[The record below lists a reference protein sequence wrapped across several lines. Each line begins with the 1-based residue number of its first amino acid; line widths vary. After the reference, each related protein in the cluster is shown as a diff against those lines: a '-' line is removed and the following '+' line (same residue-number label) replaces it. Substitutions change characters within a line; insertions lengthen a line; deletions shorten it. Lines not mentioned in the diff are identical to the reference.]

1 MAKSA
6 ERNRAKYVSSFGA
19 GGAEGE
25 GSRKDLLGGKGAN
38 LAEMARLGLPVPP
51 GFTIT
56 TEVCTH
62 FYEHGR
68 KYPKGLEDEVASHL
82 AAVEKALGRKFG
94 EAANPLL
101 VSVRSGARA
110 SMPGMMDTIL
120 NLGLN
125 DRTVEGLAKVSKNPR
140 FAWDCYRRFVAMY
153 GDVVL
158 DLKPADGRER
168 DPFEVILEKKKLA
181 YGVHLD
187 TELPVEALQEL
198 VRDFKAEIRYR
209 TGQIFPADPKE
220 QLWGAIGAVFGSW
233 MNDRAIVYRK
243 LNGIPESWGTAVNV
257 QSMVFGNLGE
267 DCGTGVAFTRDPSS
281 GENVFYGEYLIN
293 AQGEDVVSGMRTPQK
308 IATLEKRMPAV
319 YKQLLG
325 IRKTLEDHYRDMQD
339 IEFTVE
345 RGKLWMLQTRTA
357 KRTGFAEVR
366 IAVEMEEEGRISPEE
381 AVLRINPD
389 SLNQL
394 LRPVFDPDAKYA
406 AQKEGRI
413 LAKGLNAGPGAA
425 TGRVVF
431 TAQDAAEWAQ
441 RGERVLLVREETSP
455 EDIKGMNAAEGILT
469 ARGGMTS
476 HAALVGRQM
485 GKVCVVGCETLRID
499 ATVRTM
505 SVKTADGQDV
515 RIVHEGD
522 WISIDGS
529 TGEVI
534 EGKLA
539 TKPSEVLRVLLDKS
553 LEPEKSALFHRYDT
567 LMKWADEARRLR
579 VRANADQPDQ
589 ATNAVAFGA
598 EGIGLCR
605 TEHMFFGGDRITAVR
620 EMILADKS
628 EDRERALEKIL
639 PMQREDFVGLFR
651 AMGARP
657 VTIRTLDPPLHEFLP
672 HGEKERESVARQAG
686 VDRRVV
692 ARKVS
697 ELHEMNPMLGHR
709 GCRLGISFPEIT
721 RMQTRAILEAAC
733 RVQKEGIEV
742 KPEIMIPL
750 VSHVR
755 ELADQARV
763 VRETASKV
771 FAKEGVT
778 VEFLLGTMIE
788 LPRAAVTADEI
799 ATVAEFFSFG
809 TNDLTQTTFGLS
821 RDDAGKFLPEYVR
834 REILPADPFEKIDQG
849 GVGKLVKMGVE
860 LGRGARPG
868 LKIGICGEH
877 GGDPSSVEFFHRVG
891 LDYVSCSPFRIPI
904 ARLAAAQAALREG
917 KKLTRPRPAPMPKPP
932 STPATRANGRKKK
945 AA

>member
-1 MAKSA
+1 MS
-6 ERNRAKYVSSFGA
+6 RNAGKTNGKKYVYSFGA

-62 FYEHGR
+62 FYANGR

-94 EAANPLL
+94 EAGNPLL

-125 DRTVEGLAKVSKNPR
+125 DRTVEGLAKVSRNPR

-187 TELPVEALQEL
+187 TELP
-198 VRDFKAEIRYR
+198 KAEIRYR

-293 AQGEDVVSGMRTPQK
+293 AQGEDVVSGVRTPQK

-431 TAQDAAEWAQ
+431 TAGDAAEWAQ

-567 LMKWADEARRLR
+567 LMTWADEARRLK

-589 ATNAVAFGA
+589 AINAVAFGA

-605 TEHMFFGGDRITAVR
+605 TEHMFFGGDRITAMR

-651 AMGARP
+651 AMGSRP

-686 VDRRVV
+686 VDPRVV
-692 ARKVS
+692 ARKVA

-733 RVQKEGIEV
+733 RVKKEGIEV

-755 ELADQARV
+755 ELADQARI
-763 VRETASKV
+763 RKA
-771 FAKEGVT
+771 FAWT
-778 VEFLLGTMIE
+778 
-788 LPRAAVTADEI
+788 
-799 ATVAEFFSFG
+799 
-809 TNDLTQTTFGLS
+809 S
-821 RDDAGKFLPEYVR
+821 R
-834 REILPADPFEKIDQG
+834 
-849 GVGKLVKMGVE
+849 
-860 LGRGARPG
+860 
-868 LKIGICGEH
+868 
-877 GGDPSSVEFFHRVG
+877 S
-891 LDYVSCSPFRIPI
+891 
-904 ARLAAAQAALREG
+904 
-917 KKLTRPRPAPMPKPP
+917 AP
-932 STPATRANGRKKK
+932 
-945 AA
+945 